1 MMKER
6 TQEVIV
12 KIIAILLYLPLL
24 AGITIG
30 IYFTISAS
38 NLKFIISYSIIGALV
53 AIILFTITSLVSVR
67 ADENTSN

>member
-24 AGITIG
+24 VGITIG
-30 IYFTISAS
+30 IYFTISTS
-38 NLKFIISYSIIGALV
+38 NLKFIFHYLIIAAIV
-53 AIILFTITSLVSVR
+53 AIMLFAITSLVSIKI
-67 ADENTSN
+67 DEKTSN